1 MPSGPDEATRIVCDV
16 FARGCTSR
24 ATMRARHLQVG
35 HRSPC
40 WRSARARYRF
50 NALRR
55 RIDGVSERMLS
66 QTLQTL
72 ERDGMLT
79 REVLTAI
86 PPRVEYSLTPL
97 GARVATPRGLA
108 DLLEASVPES
118 QPPATP
124 TGPRP
129 PVTSRDPPKPVRS
142 GVARRRGKMRF
153 RRRRG
158 RRRRLAGRA
167 PRPGPLRRSR

>member
-1 MPSGPDEATRIVCDV
+1 MSDMPSQHPAGPTQELVSDV

-24 ATMRARHLQVG
+24 AAFEDVTSKWASLALLALG
-35 HRSPC
+35 EG
-40 WRSARARYRF
+40 RYRF

-97 GARVATPRGLA
+97 GARVAEQLRGLA
-108 DLLEASVPES
+108 DLLEASVPEL
-118 QPPATP
+118 QTA
-124 TGPRP
+124 
-129 PVTSRDPPKPVRS
+129 RDSHERD
-142 GVARRRGKMRF
+142 
-153 RRRRG
+153 
-158 RRRRLAGRA
+158 RA
-167 PRPGPLRRSR
+167 

>member
-1 MPSGPDEATRIVCDV
+1 MNDVPAQDPAGPTQELVSDV

-24 ATMRARHLQVG
+24 AAFEDVTSKWASLALLALG
-35 HRSPC
+35 EG
-40 WRSARARYRF
+40 RYRF

-79 REVLTAI
+79 REVLSAI

-97 GARVATPRGLA
+97 GARVAEQLRGLA
-108 DLLEASVPES
+108 DLLEGSVPEL
-118 QPPATP
+118 QTA
-124 TGPRP
+124 
-129 PVTSRDPPKPVRS
+129 RDAHERD
-142 GVARRRGKMRF
+142 RD
-153 RRRRG
+153 
-158 RRRRLAGRA
+158 
-167 PRPGPLRRSR
+167 

>member
-1 MPSGPDEATRIVCDV
+1 MPSQHPAGPTQELVSDV

-24 ATMRARHLQVG
+24 AAFEDVTSKWASLALLALG
-35 HRSPC
+35 EG
-40 WRSARARYRF
+40 RYRF

-97 GARVATPRGLA
+97 GARVAEQLRGLA
-108 DLLEASVPES
+108 DLLEASVPEL
-118 QPPATP
+118 QTA
-124 TGPRP
+124 
-129 PVTSRDPPKPVRS
+129 RDTHERD
-142 GVARRRGKMRF
+142 
-153 RRRRG
+153 
-158 RRRRLAGRA
+158 RA
-167 PRPGPLRRSR
+167 